1 MSRWTTP
8 ALLLAAIVSAVALR
22 VPVMAERSP
31 FIDEAESAI
40 NALTILQHG
49 VPTASYLGLPIYENT
64 LTEPWP
70 ESPEYEFRDTSYS
83 PRGLATYHGWLPLY
97 AIAAACWLLGIAPD
111 EAPAGEVPAIRTLPE
126 IEARVLAARVPSAV
140 FAAGF
145 VVALF
150 LAGRSTYGVD
160 AGLAAA
166 WAGALSTECVD
177 LGSQARYYSA
187 TLALSTLA
195 GWTVWRLRDRELR
208 RDWLFAA
215 IALAALFHTH
225 LLAFAVVLALLVP
238 RLVRSLWAGRAAVV
252 LPAMGLLAA
261 ASVPWLV
268 LSGYLEGRVG
278 GPRAR
283 ELLDFPQDYWAYFAG
298 RRDVTAGLGGVAVIA
313 GGLWL
318 LRERLP
324 PRARQALGS
333 SVPGL
338 GYCAAW
344 LAIAYFAFLLGMP
357 AASAFEWRIT
367 LIILPAALLVAGIVA
382 AAGVRALLP
391 RGSGLA
397 ASLVVAVSLAASG
410 NAFARGRHLDIE
422 HSGLGEL
429 IDHVRE
435 MELPRDARLYSLPNQ
450 HLVLQWTTGLPV
462 QSIAPVRRE
471 FLQGLTADVVLFETT
486 NPWPPVQLAAVRRC
500 SSEAGE
506 QLSDEESSAWTD
518 RLRTRL
524 RREELAGEVEE
535 LQPPLEEGLPEWSRC
550 VLEAQ
555 RARRAD
561 PDYGIDF
568 AAHNPAMFRGS
579 KARDF
584 AGFWPEFFYRFVG
597 PRERSGPGLNYASL
611 LPRASA
617 QVLASGWV
625 VYRCPPPSN
634 VEQPQ

>member
-8 ALLLAAIVSAVALR
+8 ALVLAAVVCAVALR
-22 VPVMAERSP
+22 VPGMAQRAP
-31 FIDEAESAI
+31 FIDEAESAV

-49 VPTASYLGLPIYENT
+49 VPTASYLGLPVFENT

-70 ESPEYEFRDTSYS
+70 ESAEYEFRDTSYS
-83 PRGLATYHGWLPLY
+83 ARGLATYHGWLPLY
-97 AIAAACWLLGIAPD
+97 AIAASFWLLGIAPD
-111 EAPAGEVPAIRTLPE
+111 EAPAGEPRVLRTQPE
-126 IEARVLAARVPSAV
+126 IEARIFAARVPSAV

-166 WAGALSTECVD
+166 WAGALSTESVD

-195 GWTVWRLRDRELR
+195 GWTVWRLRNREGR

-215 IALAALFHTH
+215 VALAALFHTH

-252 LPAMGLLAA
+252 LPAMALLAA

-283 ELLDFPQDYWAYFAG
+283 ELLDFPEDYWAYFAA
-298 RRDVTAGLGGVAVIA
+298 RPDLAACLAGGALLA

-318 LRERLP
+318 LRGRLP
-324 PRARQALGS
+324 ARARQALGA

-338 GYCAAW
+338 AYGLAW
-344 LAIAYFAFLLGMP
+344 LAIAYSAFLLGMP

-367 LIILPAALLVAGIVA
+367 LIILPAALLVAGIGT
-382 AAGVRALLP
+382 AAGVRALFP
-391 RGSGLA
+391 RGPALT
-397 ASLVVAVSLAASG
+397 ASLVLAGAQVASG
-410 NAFARGRHLDIE
+410 NAFARGNQLDIE
-422 HSGLGEL
+422 RSGLGEL
-429 IDHVRE
+429 IEHVRE
-435 MELPRDARLYSLPNQ
+435 MELPRGTRLYSLPNQ

-471 FLQGLTADVVLFETT
+471 FLQGLAAEVVLFETT

-506 QLSDEESSAWTD
+506 PLSDEESSAWTE
-518 RLRTRL
+518 RLCTRL
-524 RREELAGEVEE
+524 RREELAGDVAD
-535 LQPPLEEGLPEWSRC
+535 LRPPLEAALPDWTRC

-555 RARRAD
+555 RARLAD

-584 AGFWPEFFYRFVG
+584 AGFWPDFFYRFVG
-597 PRERSGPGLNYASL
+597 PQERSGAGLNYAPL
-611 LPRASA
+611 LSRASA
-617 QVLASGWV
+617 DVLASGWV
-625 VYRCPPPSN
+625 VYRCPPLTH